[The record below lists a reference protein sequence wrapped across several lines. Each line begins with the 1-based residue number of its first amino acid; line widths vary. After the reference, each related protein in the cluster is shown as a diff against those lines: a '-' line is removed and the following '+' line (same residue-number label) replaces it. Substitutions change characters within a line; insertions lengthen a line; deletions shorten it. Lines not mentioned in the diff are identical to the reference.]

1 MANQQQKRRDAKL
14 AKRRKASKDK
24 LKTVRRQEHASN
36 TAFANMSVDQADQ
49 IKHKSIYDI
58 IRDSGELKR
67 RRKAGEQTTDLFT
80 NLELLE
86 GISSMIAMTV
96 KLHSGV
102 VVYLKLV
109 DEKRFELSE
118 EHRDLIEK
126 YERLLVEFTE
136 DVTVVVTLDRAGK
149 QPEDYPEI
157 VLHISDVMHQLMMDY
172 REPILALIETQKDAL
187 ETYAQEH
194 YQKELGMYAY
204 MEELHEV
211 RMQTVIPLYA
221 TGVAQELLND
231 LNSMAEI
238 LDEGEPVDDL
248 DNLPP
253 VDPEDESIVSVQA
266 PQDPVSESQAQ

>member
-24 LKTVRRQEHASN
+24 VKAVRRQEHASN
-36 TAFANMSVDQADQ
+36 TAFAQMGVDKADQ

-67 RRKAGEQTTDLFT
+67 RRKAGEETTDLISGT
-80 NLELLE
+80 DLLE
-86 GISSMIAMTV
+86 GISNMISMVV

-118 EHRDLIEK
+118 EHAALVERF
-126 YERLLVEFTE
+126 ERLLVEFTE
-136 DVTVVVTLDRAGK
+136 DVTVVITLDKAGK
-149 QPEDYPEI
+149 QPADYPEI
-157 VLHISDVMHQLMMDY
+157 VLHISDVMHQLMFDY
-172 REPILALIETQKDAL
+172 REQIIAFIETQKDAL
-187 ETYAQEH
+187 EAYAQEH
-194 YQKELGMYAY
+194 IQPGQEMYNY
-204 MEELHEV
+204 MEALHET

-221 TGVAQELLND
+221 TGVAKELLAD
-231 LNSMAEI
+231 LESMAEM
-238 LDEGEPVDDL
+238 LEEGEPIDDL
-248 DNLPP
+248 QNLPP
-253 VDPEDESIVSVQA
+253 VDPEDESIVAVQP